1 MSSSNSEDNDD
12 YIVAAQMMICANVV
26 VMEAVSRKKVVP
38 MKNKHRTAPRE
49 PKRKWRHDEALHCI
63 K

>member
-26 VMEAVSRKKVVP
+26 VMEGVSRKKDAP
-38 MKNKHRTAPRE
+38 MKIDHRTALRE
-49 PKRKWRHDEALHCI
+49 PKRKWSWSCCL
-63 K
+63 